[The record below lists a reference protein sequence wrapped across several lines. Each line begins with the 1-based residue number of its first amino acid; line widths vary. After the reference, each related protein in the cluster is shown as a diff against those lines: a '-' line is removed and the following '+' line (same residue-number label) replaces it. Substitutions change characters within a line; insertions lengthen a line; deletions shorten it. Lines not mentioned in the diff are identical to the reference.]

1 MTELASAGL
10 YEWLKNRDPQLLVA
24 FHEEAIEQ
32 HRNGLDAALVAWD
45 EHFEPAEPSDSSAP
59 APESAGPSSAPA
71 PDGTGKSS
79 PDAPALGEN
88 EL

>member
-10 YEWLKNRDPQLLVA
+10 YEWLKCRDPQLLVA

-45 EHFEPAEPSDSSAP
+45 EHFEPA
-59 APESAGPSSAPA
+59 GPSSAPA

-79 PDAPALGEN
+79 PDAPALGED
-88 EL
+88 EM